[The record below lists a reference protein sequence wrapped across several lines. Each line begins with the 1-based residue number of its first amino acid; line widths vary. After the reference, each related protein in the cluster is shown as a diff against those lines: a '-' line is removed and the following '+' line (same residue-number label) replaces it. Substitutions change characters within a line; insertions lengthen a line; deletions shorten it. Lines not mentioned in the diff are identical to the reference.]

1 MTIDLPQPVPHPD
14 GVAESLRFWEFTSSD
29 GTPLVGWTN
38 DVDGPPVLVCNGL
51 GVPAYG
57 WPALLRPDSGV
68 RAVGWHHRGLA
79 GSQRPTDRHRVG
91 VDSFVDDAVA
101 LMDAAGIER
110 CLVAG
115 WSIGVNTMFELALRH
130 PDRVSGLFAVAG
142 VPGDT
147 FASLFGPL
155 PLPAGVRRLIGRS
168 AVRVMSVAAKP
179 LAMLSS
185 TYEISPRVG
194 TMLTHSGFML
204 PSEDLGGL
212 RRGVA
217 QFLDMPIDWY
227 MHLALNA
234 SRYLGTSLSDIEVPV
249 YCLAGRYDVIARA
262 ADQRTAAESVPNGEY
277 HELPGSHFLTMER
290 PSEVHRQ
297 MLAFLDRLPA
307 TEDH

>member
-57 WPALLRPDSGV
+57 WP
-68 RAVGWHHRGLA
+68 
-79 GSQRPTDRHRVG
+79 
-91 VDSFVDDAVA
+91 
-101 LMDAAGIER
+101 
-110 CLVAG
+110 
-115 WSIGVNTMFELALRH
+115 ALRH

-204 PSEDLGGL
+204 PSDDLGGL

-249 YCLAGRYDVIARA
+249 SCLAGRYDVIARA